1 MADLELRPFIAIGA
15 TALHGPAAM
24 LPGLPQRPGW
34 AAVAGATAIWTAPGT
49 WLCLHAPGATLP
61 MPEAQRTA
69 MDGSRAVFEL
79 TGGLARE
86 ALATILALDLYP
98 RAFPHGAAAA
108 TLGAQIP
115 LLIWR
120 DGEAF
125 RLACARSYGQSL
137 HAALRAAGRG
147 RGLVEQD
154 AVPWPG

>member
-1 MADLELRPFIAIGA
+1 MAELELRPFTALGA
-15 TALHGPAAM
+15 TALHGPADI

-49 WLCLHAPGATLP
+49 WLCLHAPGAALP
-61 MPEAQRTA
+61 VPEAQRTA

-79 TGGLARE
+79 RGRLVRE
-86 ALATILALDLYP
+86 ALATILALDLHP

-125 RLACARSYGQSL
+125 RLACARSYGESL
-137 HAALRAAGRG
+137 RAALRAAGRG
-147 RGLVEQD
+147 RGLVERD
-154 AVPWPG
+154 AVPYPG